1 MRKDKKVWHKVLSML
16 LVAALLITS
25 APQAYANSPTTYLE
39 ESPENKT
46 ETAEPNSGSDSTEG
60 KDSTEETRTEEA
72 ENASS
77 EEKSSKEGEEPSEED
92 QSEEE
97 GEQVEGETPL
107 EEGQTEGKDNPASGG
122 EEGQIGSETPLEEGQ
137 TEGENAPIEE
147 KKPGL
152 IENAINTIST
162 LLGFSPFGA
171 GGDKTNDVKIAGGK
185 IQYSVAD
192 DENGNPILVDLDST
206 VEVKIDETLKLVG
219 TKDSAKVTFWLI
231 YDFEIPDAVTL
242 GPNDFFYINVPENFP
257 ISSVGVPNPMPLCDE
272 NNGEYASFAYDSQ
285 GKLKVTLGEDISQ
298 RNGING
304 MIAFLTEIKVTQ
316 EELENSENGE
326 VKVPIHESVEGPKI
340 KFTYQPNISVN
351 AVVKKGEKVAGQD
364 KIQWTVDIN
373 KGLNAVDSAIITDT
387 IEQGSHHKYVNGS
400 MTLNKLIINYA
411 DPNSEPTLGA
421 SVSGFTPNVDGDG
434 KSWTLDLGS
443 ITEAYRITY
452 ETEYD
457 PGADEFNDNT
467 FSLSNTVDFNGSPAS
482 NSVSVTKPNYITK
495 EVVSLPS
502 NTNPTSFKWTIT
514 VNSDRNQVDGLKIV
528 DNLPDGVQLAQVRI
542 TAPTD
547 YEGIMNEGT
556 GSRQYTIDET
566 NTLTLYIGDTD
577 KKWIIEYTTDIIDFK
592 TRTNSAF
599 KNTAKVFKE
608 GSSNPQG
615 ATAEKTPTFT
625 RGEGILN
632 KSGVYDNSTDY
643 TADKRIN
650 WTITV
655 NNAGAP
661 LRNASVL
668 DTIGDNHYLDVSS
681 IKISENGTNMPD
693 ISTII
698 DTALL
703 DEDSKNLTFA
713 LSGSTP
719 TTSKY
724 VITYS
729 TIVKATDVNK
739 GPFTNDAELIY
750 DNETGGP
757 GPGWGFLPGDI
768 DKEGNGVD
776 IKTNTA
782 SKSGTILYNA
792 DHHINWTITINPTNA
807 PMKEAVI
814 TDDFEEGLTLVGGT
828 IVVKK
833 GAATL
838 NTTDHYDISYTGG
851 GTNGEGATGFK
862 ITFKGAEALTGLT
875 GSAYTIIYTAKYDRT
890 KATGSE
896 NNRTFENKA
905 TITFKELNIPT
916 EKTIIAEA
924 SPEFNEVAYNNGY
937 KEGRVIPER
946 RAIEW
951 KVYVNHLS
959 TYPTGDFTL
968 TDTIVGKP
976 ADQTLDMASFKVY
989 AYAPNVNN
997 GNQPANA
1004 SSLGEPLDSTAEGF
1018 TITETST
1025 GFTINFTQ
1033 NKPYLIIYETNFT
1046 TRTVETY
1053 TNTAKVGDDEYTAS
1067 VSFDEPSKT
1076 FAEKEGTVDGRN
1088 ITWTVTLNESRSLI
1102 NNAKVKDTL
1111 SGQQV
1116 YDEEYF
1122 IVTNKDTNEILTRNQ
1137 DYFVTFH
1144 NNEPSG
1150 TESPYFELVW
1160 KNDSTIN
1167 QMHEIEYRSFIY
1179 ATKDSDMK
1187 NKIELTGENIDS
1199 TNDNTSET
1207 KTERFET
1214 SRGFGNITGAYSLI
1228 LIKKI
1233 DNISNAPLKGA
1244 KFNLYERKDGQPN
1257 TFLAELE
1264 TDDGGYAS
1272 YLVKRNQSFV
1282 IKETKAPDGYILS
1295 ETETVVNNPTAEVV
1309 IDNTKFTSAIH
1320 FKKVGENSTAL
1331 AGAVFE
1337 LYQDATLIDTATSN
1351 EQGDVYFYNLS
1362 NGDYI
1367 IKEKT
1372 APEGYA
1378 ISDTELHVTIAGKDS
1393 TYKVD
1398 GETVT
1403 APYAFENE
1411 ILKGTLLFK
1420 KVDSKDS
1427 TKTLRGAEFA
1437 LYAKEVWES
1446 NETPKVPVAVKIT
1459 TNADG
1464 IGEVKNLSYGEYV
1477 LIETKSPTGY
1487 YIRAAATEVDFK
1499 IDEAGKIIDLGNITN
1514 EKIPVGAIVIKKVD
1528 KDNISLGLESAEFEI
1543 LDSDSNII
1551 AIVKTDKDGIAIA
1564 DGLLM
1569 NKTYTIKEIK
1579 APSGYRLNNETV
1591 SITLRENGD
1600 NAVTVENQKI
1610 PTDPDRPDRPDPDPD
1625 PKPPEK
1631 PKEPEK
1637 PVTPPEPEKP
1647 VIPPGPSPEP
1657 GPEPEEEGE
1666 IEVPDEEIP
1675 LVSVPPKNG
1684 KVTVDENGKWTYTR
1698 DPGFTG
1704 EDSFV
1709 IRVTHPDGTYEDIL
1723 VEIPPLGSAE
1733 FATDKKKNPKTGIES
1748 NNMVYL
1754 VSGSMLLA
1762 GAFIFLTKKPNKSA

>member
-97 GEQVEGETPL
+97 VEQVEGETPL
-107 EEGQTEGKDNPASGG
+107 EEGQPEGKDNPASGG

-152 IENAINTIST
+152 IENAINAIST
-162 LLGFSPFGA
+162 LLGFSPFST
-171 GGDKTNDVKIAGGK
+171 GGNKTNDVTISDAK
-185 IQYSVAD
+185 IQYSVGDA
-192 DENGNPILVDLDST
+192 EPIVLNDLDDLEIT
-206 VEVKIDETLKLVG
+206 IDETLTLSG
-219 TKDSAKVTFWLI
+219 TKDSAEVTFWLL
-231 YDFEIPDAVTL
+231 YDFEIPDTITL
-242 GPNDFFYINVPENFP
+242 NPNDYFYIEVPGNFP
-257 ISSVGVPNPMPLCDE
+257 ISEITNSIPLYDGETEYGSFSYDATE
-272 NNGEYASFAYDSQ
+272 N
-285 GKLKVTLGEDISQ
+285 KLKVVLGDTIVAQNGISGTLGFE
-298 RNGING
+298 
-304 MIAFLTEIKVTQ
+304 TKIKVTQ
-316 EELENSENGE
+316 EELAGSENGE
-326 VKVPIHESVEGPKI
+326 IKIPISESQEATI
-340 KFTYQPNISVN
+340 KFTYKPNR
-351 AVVKKGEKVAGQD
+351 AVDAVTKNGIKVDSQD

-373 KGLNAVDSAIITDT
+373 KGLNTINPAIITD
-387 IEQGSHHKYVNGS
+387 IINQGSHHKYVDGS

-411 DPNSEPTLGA
+411 DPNSEPTVGD

-457 PGADEFNDNT
+457 PGATEFSDNT

-482 NSVSVTKPNYITK
+482 NSVSVTKPNYIIK
-495 EVVSLPS
+495 GVVSQPS

-514 VNSDRNQVDGLKIV
+514 VNGDENQINGLRIEDQLPAGVKLTDITVSSPSGQTFSENTTGDLTYSVDAN
-528 DNLPDGVQLAQVRI
+528 NL
-542 TAPTD
+542 
-547 YEGIMNEGT
+547 
-556 GSRQYTIDET
+556 
-566 NTLTLYIGDTD
+566 LTLRIGNTNEE
-577 KKWIIEYTTDIIDFK
+577 WIIEYTTDIIDFK

-625 RGEGILN
+625 RGEGVLN

-703 DEDSKNLTFA
+703 DEDSKNLTFT

-890 KATGSE
+890 KAIGSE

-1543 LDSDSNII
+1543 LDSDGNII

-1579 APSGYRLNNETV
+1579 APSGYRINNETV

-1631 PKEPEK
+1631 PKVPEK

-1666 IEVPDEEIP
+1666 IEIPDEEIP

-1733 FATDKKKNPKTGIES
+1733 FATDKKKNPKTGIAS